1 MLCIAVSTPFTRRS
15 LHAGELLEVYWI
27 VDELE
32 TLPQVVRSMLA
43 ECLTSGDVIVDG
55 GNSNYKDSVRRGALL
70 KEQGIFLVDAGTS
83 GGVWGLTE
91 GYSLMVGGEPE
102 AIELMRPV
110 LESLAPSPGQG
121 WGHVGPVGSG
131 TLSR

>member
-1 MLCIAVSTPFTRRS
+1 
-15 LHAGELLEVYWI
+15 
-27 VDELE
+27 
-32 TLPQVVRSMLA
+32 MLA

-70 KEQGIFLVDAGTS
+70 KEKGIYLVDAGTS

-102 AIELMRPV
+102 AIELVRPV